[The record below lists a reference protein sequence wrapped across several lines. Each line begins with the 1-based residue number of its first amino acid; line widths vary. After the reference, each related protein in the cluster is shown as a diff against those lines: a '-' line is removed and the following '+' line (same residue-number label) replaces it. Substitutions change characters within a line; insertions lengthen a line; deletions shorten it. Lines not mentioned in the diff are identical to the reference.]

1 MITMSI
7 TEERKIPKWKIDEV
21 AELEEKIRNSSTVMI
36 ADIQGFPTDKLHE
49 IRKKLRGKAEIR
61 VTKNT
66 LFLIAAKRAGVDVS
80 KIENY
85 ITGSNAFIF
94 SNDNPFAISIFLSK
108 FKLKRY
114 PMPGDKAD
122 EEVVIPA
129 GDTGMTAGP
138 ILSTFGK
145 LKVQTKVQDGKVHVV
160 KDTVI
165 AKPGDPIPPEAAP
178 ILQKLGIM
186 PVYVKLKLKA
196 AYHEGLI
203 IPVSELEINLD
214 QYSSMVAEASRNSLA
229 LGVEIAYPVPE
240 VLKLT
245 IGKAHLR
252 ALALAGEAGFLT
264 PDTANAV
271 LSRAVAKAY
280 ALVSAISGKVDL
292 GVEVPK
298 AQPVQEE
305 KKEEKKEEEEKKGPS
320 DEEIAGGLSSLFG

>member
-1 MITMSI
+1 MSI

-245 IGKAHLR
+245 IGKAHMR

-280 ALVSAISGKVDL
+280 ALVSALGGKVDL

>member
-1 MITMSI
+1 MIAMSI

-21 AELEEKIRNSSTVMI
+21 AELEEKLRNSTTIMI
-36 ADIQGFPTDKLHE
+36 ADISGFPSDKLHE
-49 IRKKLRGKAEIR
+49 IRKKLRGKAEIK

-66 LFLIAAKRAGVDVS
+66 LFLIAAKRAGIDAS

-85 ITGSNAFIF
+85 ITGTNAFIF
-94 SNDNPFAISIFLSK
+94 SNENPFAISIFLSR

-160 KDTVI
+160 KDTLI
-165 AKPGDPIPPEAAP
+165 AKPGDLIPAEAAP

-186 PVYVKLKLKA
+186 PVYVKLRLKS
-196 AYHEGLI
+196 AYHEGLV
-203 IPVSELEINLD
+203 IPVSDLEINLD
-214 QYSSMVAEASRNSLA
+214 QYSSMIAEASRNSLA

-245 IGKAHLR
+245 LGKAHMR
-252 ALALAGEAGFLT
+252 ALALAGESGFLT

-271 LSRAVAKAY
+271 VGRAVAKAY
-280 ALVSAISGKVDL
+280 ALLSAVSGKVDL

-298 AQPVQEE
+298 QQSVQE
-305 KKEEKKEEEEKKGPS
+305 KKEEEKKEEEEEKKPS
-320 DEEIAGGLSSLFG
+320 DEEVGGGLSSLFG

>member
-1 MITMSI
+1 MSI

>member
-21 AELEEKIRNSSTVMI
+21 AELEEKIKNSSTVMI

-49 IRKKLRGKAEIR
+49 IRKKLRGKAEIK

-66 LFLIAAKRAGVDVS
+66 LFLIAAKRAGIDVS

-196 AYHEGLI
+196 AYHEGLV

-245 IGKAHLR
+245 IGKAHMR
-252 ALALAGEAGFLT
+252 ALALAGESGFLT

-280 ALVSAISGKVDL
+280 ALVSALGGKVDL

-298 AQPVQEE
+298 QQPVQQE
-305 KKEEKKEEEEKKGPS
+305 KEEKKEEEEKKGPS